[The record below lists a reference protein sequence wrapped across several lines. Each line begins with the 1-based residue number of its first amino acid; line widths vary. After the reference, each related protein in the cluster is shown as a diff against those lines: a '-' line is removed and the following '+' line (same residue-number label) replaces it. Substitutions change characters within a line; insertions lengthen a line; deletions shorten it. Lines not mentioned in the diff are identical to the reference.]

1 LTQGKLNG
9 KIYLSIEERNDILA
23 KKQEVEY
30 ESPLTK
36 TMFELFQVAKK
47 YNYAWSDI
55 SDIPEQGRV
64 ISFRD
69 KVYHD
74 LGVTVLLTNKA
85 HSKDEFIIRGT
96 YGLDDRSPI
105 ERVTVGTASHK
116 VTRFNDFKS
125 IFDKL
130 LVSEQ
135 IELV

>member
-1 LTQGKLNG
+1 
-9 KIYLSIEERNDILA
+9 LA
-23 KKQEVEY
+23 KKQETDY

-36 TMFELFQVAKK
+36 AMFELFQVAKK

-55 SDIPEQGRV
+55 SDVPEQGRV

-105 ERVTVGTASHK
+105 GRVTVGTASHK